1 MFIMLDGIDGC
12 GKSTVLQTWK
22 DYLTKQGNA
31 IFDLKNYW
39 QENNNWP
46 DLAEI
51 KSYDFIFS
59 CEPTRVG
66 IGQVIRQDL
75 IKSGADYSPLAVAE
89 AYSLDRLILYSKI
102 LIPLLRDNK
111 CVIQDRG
118 VSSSLAYQSLQS
130 SELTFEKIANLSGN
144 KLALE
149 NRPDWLVLMDL
160 EPEKAIERLEA
171 RSDKRDDSLFEKL
184 DFLKKLDA
192 RFRSPEFQ
200 KLFTDKG
207 AEIRLLSA
215 REKIDIMKEQ
225 AVNLLREILHI

>member
-1 MFIMLDGIDGC
+1 MFLMLDGIDGC
-12 GKSTVLQTWK
+12 GKSTVLQAWK
-22 DYLTKQGNA
+22 DFLTEQGNA

-51 KSYDFIFS
+51 KSYDFFFS

-66 IGQVIRQDL
+66 VGQVIRQDL
-75 IKSGADYSPLAVAE
+75 IKSGADYPPLAVAE

-102 LIPLLRDNK
+102 LIPLLRDGK

-130 SELTFEKIANLSGN
+130 SELTFEKIAGLSGN

-184 DFLKKLDA
+184 DFLKKLDS

-207 AEIRLLSA
+207 TKIRLLSA

-225 AVNLLREILHI
+225 AVNLLREILKI